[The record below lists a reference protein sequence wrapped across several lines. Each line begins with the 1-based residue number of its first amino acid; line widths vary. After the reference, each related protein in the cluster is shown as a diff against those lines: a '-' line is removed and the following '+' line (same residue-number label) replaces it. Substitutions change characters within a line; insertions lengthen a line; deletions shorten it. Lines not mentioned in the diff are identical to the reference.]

1 MWRWTASLLGI
12 MSVLKPSGWPLL
24 IVPVWVLPTGNCRMV
39 SGSRGALRLPSP
51 LRTARDHFSVM
62 QLKPFVRPLRDA
74 VSPLLTV
81 GYGLAYGNWDEV
93 EPDCRLYLFL
103 RSLSTQYGDC
113 AIL

>member
-1 MWRWTASLLGI
+1 MAEHRVESCFQARQLCT
-12 MSVLKPSGWPLL
+12 
-24 IVPVWVLPTGNCRMV
+24 R
-39 SGSRGALRLPSP
+39 LRVAT

-81 GYGLAYGNWDEV
+81 DYGLVCGNWDEAT
-93 EPDCRLYLFL
+93 PDCRLYPPL
-103 RSLSTQYGDC
+103 RSPATPDGGC